1 MASKYYAVRKG
12 RNVGVYTTWNEC
24 QDQVSGYKG
33 AEFKSFK
40 TKEEAES
47 FVGLLKKNNLSD
59 DEVDEITW
67 LLSTAKTTL
76 QEGETNVALNYL
88 HNIADILGIKM

>member
-47 FVGLLKKNNLSD
+47 FACLLKKNNLSD
-59 DEVDEITW
+59 GKVDEITW
-67 LLSTAKTTL
+67 LLLSTAITTHKKVK
-76 QEGETNVALNYL
+76 Q
-88 HNIADILGIKM
+88 I